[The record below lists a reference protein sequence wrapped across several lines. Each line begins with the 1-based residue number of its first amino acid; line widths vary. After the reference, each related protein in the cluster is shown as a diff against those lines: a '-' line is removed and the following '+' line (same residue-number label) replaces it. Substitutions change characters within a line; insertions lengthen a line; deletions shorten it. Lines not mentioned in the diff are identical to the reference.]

1 MPGMNG
7 YQLARRLREIE
18 PSLPVI
24 CATGYPGLSED
35 DQHCDL
41 VLQKPYRAALLKNVL
56 STVLASRTV
65 GS

>member
-24 CATGYPGLSED
+24 CATGYPSLSED
-35 DQHCDL
+35 DQHCDF